1 MDFDRIKSR
10 LDALL
15 AGGKKAELR
24 GALNMLNEVDIAEY
38 LETLDNEKMLVV
50 FRLLPKDISAE
61 VFSYMDNDQRTRIM
75 EAMDDS
81 EAIKLIDDMFIDDA
95 VDFLEELPAGVVKR
109 MLQGCDEKKR
119 QLINQFLRYPENSAG
134 SIMTIEYMEFHL
146 GTTVGQ
152 AMAEIRRTGV
162 DKETINTLYIL
173 DDSRKLLGTVGLRKL
188 LLATDDRVVEDLMNT
203 QVISVHTT
211 DDQEVVADTVRKYDL
226 LSIPVVDHEDRLVGI
241 ITVDDIVDVIEE
253 ENTED
258 FEKMAAMLPSDD
270 EYLKTSVFKLAK
282 NRLPWLLILMISATF
297 TGMIITHFETVLS
310 SAAGIGVA
318 LTACIPMLMDT
329 GGNCGA
335 QASTLAIRGLALG
348 EIELRDIGKV
358 LWKEVRVA
366 LILGVILALVNF
378 LRIWFFTPYDKTVA
392 FIVSLAMFFTIII
405 AKSIGCTLPLLAKAI
420 HLDPALMA
428 SPIITTMVDAASL
441 TVLFTIAT
449 KVMHVG

>member
-15 AGGKKAELR
+15 SAGKKAELR

-348 EIELRDIGKV
+348 EIELKDIGKV

-378 LRIWFFTPYDKTVA
+378 LRIWFFTPYDRTVA

-428 SPIITTMVDAASL
+428 SPIITTLVDAASL
-441 TVLFTIAT
+441 TILFTIANR
-449 KVMHVG
+449 VFAL